1 MGARRIRVP
10 VFGRPGVSLHP
21 AARPRYYDPAAYALA
36 SSGDPYGPFVASFL
50 GRAIEADFERPWI
63 RRGAPGAAG
72 RGAAARVASWRPV
85 GGV

>member
-36 SSGDPYGPFVASFL
+36 PSGDP
-50 GRAIEADFERPWI
+50 
-63 RRGAPGAAG
+63 
-72 RGAAARVASWRPV
+72 
-85 GGV
+85 